1 MRRHLTTKIPKRKDR
16 VEQRL
21 KLFKMSTDPDFRTKK
36 KESAEF
42 SSWVIGG
49 QYNKSNLKRSQAKQA
64 KEVPLPDSHRQHI
77 EARKQELQAAL
88 DSFGVSYKQKLVP
101 STPESNHAQKR
112 ASPPRRPVSPPKEQE
127 EGTDDN
133 SSTALRG
140 RLKASF
146 AQITTTHAYGT
157 LFPPL
162 LTPYNRPCLLGIAK
176 SDGTNHLLL
185 IRRRRVY
192 LPLQRTPQCCSSR
205 TKMCATGRTK
215 ALFPVRSN
223 AASPTF

>member
-1 MRRHLTTKIPKRKDR
+1 
-16 VEQRL
+16 
-21 KLFKMSTDPDFRTKK
+21 MSTDPDFRTKK

-88 DSFGVSYKQKLVP
+88 DSFGVSYKQKMVP

-176 SDGTNHLLL
+176 SEGTNSPTAFDTATKSVPLPRSKNAFSVVAQERKRVQPVVGPKAFFPTGSNVAVYRHFVHLG
-185 IRRRRVY
+185 
-192 LPLQRTPQCCSSR
+192 PAEHGTF
-205 TKMCATGRTK
+205 G
-215 ALFPVRSN
+215 
-223 AASPTF
+223 AASR